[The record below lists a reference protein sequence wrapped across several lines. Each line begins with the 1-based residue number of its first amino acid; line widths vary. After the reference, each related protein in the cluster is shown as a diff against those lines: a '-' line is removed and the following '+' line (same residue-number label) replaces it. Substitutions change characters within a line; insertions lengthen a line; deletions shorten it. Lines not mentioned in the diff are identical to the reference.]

1 MVKQIRIQNTNTLL
15 KMVNDRNI
23 ILAKAMIE
31 ELLKNL
37 NTRKKSIPL
46 LDIKLIDEDEIFIS
60 TLEKQYFRE
69 TLVENLDVFLKAE
82 EYELCR
88 KIQDA
93 INDLNK

>member
-1 MVKQIRIQNTNTLL
+1 MVKQIKIQNKETLSNMANN
-15 KMVNDRNI
+15 KDI

-46 LDIKLIDEDEIFIS
+46 LNIKLVNEDEIFTFIV
-60 TLEKQYFRE
+60 EKQYFRE
-69 TLVENLDVFLKAE
+69 ALVENLDVFLKAE
-82 EYELCR
+82 EYEWCR

-93 INDLNK
+93 INELKK